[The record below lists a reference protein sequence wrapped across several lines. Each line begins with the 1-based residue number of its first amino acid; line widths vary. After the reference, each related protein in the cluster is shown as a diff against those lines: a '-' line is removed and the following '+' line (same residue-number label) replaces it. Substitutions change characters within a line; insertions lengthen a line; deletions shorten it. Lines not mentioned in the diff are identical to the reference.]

1 MFNSLFELPLVIVGI
16 AIMGLL
22 WLFALVGLALVRC
35 YFLPCLR
42 IQIEDS
48 EFSGAM
54 LQAVMV
60 FYGLAVA
67 LIAVSVWQSYS
78 DTSKLVSQEAAT
90 LAAIYREASFY
101 PEPQRSAL
109 QRDIRDY
116 TDFIIRQAW
125 PLQQR
130 RAPPPTP
137 PDLVERLARDVMS
150 FEPTS
155 EGQKLLHGETLRA
168 LNEALKATRLR
179 MDAAGTA
186 LPSILW
192 MVVVVGAVISLSSSF
207 FFKVEDAR
215 LHQIMVLLLA
225 TFIGLVI
232 FMIFALDRPFAGD
245 LGLRS
250 DPYQI
255 IYNQLMKP

>member
-1 MFNSLFELPLVIVGI
+1 
-16 AIMGLL
+16 
-22 WLFALVGLALVRC
+22 
-35 YFLPCLR
+35 
-42 IQIEDS
+42 
-48 EFSGAM
+48 
-54 LQAVMV
+54 
-60 FYGLAVA
+60 
-67 LIAVSVWQSYS
+67 
-78 DTSKLVSQEAAT
+78 
-90 LAAIYREASFY
+90 
-101 PEPQRSAL
+101 
-109 QRDIRDY
+109 
-116 TDFIIRQAW
+116 
-125 PLQQR
+125 
-130 RAPPPTP
+130 
-137 PDLVERLARDVMS
+137 
-150 FEPTS
+150 
-155 EGQKLLHGETLRA
+155 LRA